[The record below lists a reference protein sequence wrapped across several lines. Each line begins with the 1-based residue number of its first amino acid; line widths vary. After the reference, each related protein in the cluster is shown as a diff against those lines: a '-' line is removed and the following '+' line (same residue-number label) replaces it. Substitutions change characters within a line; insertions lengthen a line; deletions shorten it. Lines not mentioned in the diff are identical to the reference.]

1 MVCERPYL
9 LSVGFAWLGP
19 RLIARDRDASFWGW
33 GVAGASVMLAT
44 LSSSTNE
51 RAHNMLFKALSAAV
65 YGIDA
70 HIIDVEID
78 YSGVVLEKAEFSTV
92 GLPDAAV
99 RESRDRVRSAI
110 RNCGFDIPPTRIT
123 INLAPADLKKE
134 GSGFDL
140 PIAIGIL
147 GAYGALHI
155 KDLSNFLLVGELGL
169 DGALRSV
176 QGMLPIAI
184 AARARGIENLV
195 IPAGNARE
203 AAVVEGV
210 NVYPVKSLL
219 EVRDLLNSAAFGAMT
234 AIPLKVETKILLEE
248 LQHFPHDF
256 KDVRGQHVAKRAL
269 EVAAAGGH
277 NILMIGPPGS
287 GKTMLAKRLPS
298 ILAPLRFEEAL
309 ETTKIHSVAGVLN
322 ADEGLVTHRPFRSPH
337 HTISD
342 AGLIGGGAV
351 PRPGEVSLA
360 HNGLL
365 FLDELPEFPR
375 NVLEVLRQ
383 PLEDEQVTISRAAM
397 SLSFPARFMLA
408 AAMNPCPCGYFNDKS
423 RECMCTPPMIQRY
436 VSKVSGPLLDRID
449 IHIEVP
455 AVQYKELRGGSSAEG
470 SAEIRGRVMAARERQ
485 HTRFA
490 RVDAGPGAGE
500 RTRPSGKH
508 ASRPVYANAQ
518 MTTQQIRLY
527 CELSSDAERI
537 LERAMQQQGL
547 SARAHDR
554 ILKVA
559 RTIADLEGAPDL
571 AVKHIAEAIQYRTL
585 DRSYWS

>member
-1 MVCERPYL
+1 
-9 LSVGFAWLGP
+9 
-19 RLIARDRDASFWGW
+19 
-33 GVAGASVMLAT
+33 
-44 LSSSTNE
+44 
-51 RAHNMLFKALSAAV
+51 MLFKARSAAV

-70 HIIDVEID
+70 HLIDVEVD
-78 YSGVVLEKAEFSTV
+78 FAGVLEPKEATFSTV

-99 RESRDRVRSAI
+99 RESRDRVRAAI
-110 RNCGFDIPPTRIT
+110 KNSGFDMPPTRIT

-140 PIAIGIL
+140 PIAVGIL
-147 GAYGALHI
+147 GAYGALHNR
-155 KDLSNFLLVGELGL
+155 DLTNFLLVGELGL
-169 DGALRSV
+169 DGTLRSV
-176 QGMLPIAI
+176 PGVLPMAVM
-184 AARARGIENLV
+184 AREKGIRNVVL
-195 IPAGNARE
+195 PAQNARE
-203 AAVVEGV
+203 AAVVDGV
-210 NVYPVKSLL
+210 DVYPVRTLR
-219 EVRDLLNSAAFGAMT
+219 EVLDLVNAFAFDGSHGQPLRVQAADVLN
-234 AIPLKVETKILLEE
+234 E
-248 LQHFPHDF
+248 LQHFPFDF
-256 KDVRGQHVAKRAL
+256 KDVRGQHTAKRAM

-277 NILMIGPPGS
+277 NLLMIGPPGS

-298 ILAPLRFEEAL
+298 ILSPLRFEEAL
-309 ETTKIHSVAGVLN
+309 ETTKIHSVAGVL
-322 ADEGLVTHRPFRSPH
+322 DPSEGLVAHRPFRAPH

-342 AGLIGGGAV
+342 AGLIGGGMV

-383 PLEDEQVTISRAAM
+383 PLEDGMVTISRAAM
-397 SLSFPARFMLA
+397 SLSFPAQFMLL

-423 RECMCTPPMIQRY
+423 RDCMCTPPMIQRY

-455 AVQYKELRGGSSAEG
+455 AVQYKELRQGAEG
-470 SAEIRGRVMAARERQ
+470 ESSMKIRERVLAARERQ
-485 HTRFA
+485 ANRFA
-490 RVDAGPGAGE
+490 SVGE
-500 RTRPSGKH
+500 AAPTTRKH
-508 ASRPVYANAQ
+508 RPIFANAQ
-518 MTTQQIRLY
+518 MTSQQIRVF
-527 CELSSDAERI
+527 CELSSDAERL

-554 ILKVA
+554 ILKVS
-559 RTIADLEGAPDL
+559 RTIADLDGAQDI

>member
-1 MVCERPYL
+1 NCLKDIP
-9 LSVGFAWLGP
+9 G
-19 RLIARDRDASFWGW
+19 
-33 GVAGASVMLAT
+33 
-44 LSSSTNE
+44 ST
-51 RAHNMLFKALSAAV
+51 MLFKARSAAV

-70 HIIDVEID
+70 HLIDVEVDFSQIKLD
-78 YSGVVLEKAEFSTV
+78 KEQFSTV

-110 RNCGFDIPPTRIT
+110 KNSGFDLPPTKIT

-147 GAYGALHI
+147 GAYGALTI
-155 KDLSNFLLVGELGL
+155 RDLDDFLLVGELGL
-169 DGALRSV
+169 DGTLRAV
-176 QGMLPIAI
+176 PGTLPIAV
-184 AARARGIENLV
+184 AARANGIRNV
-195 IPAGNARE
+195 IVPASNARE

-210 NVYPVKSLL
+210 NVFPVKSLI
-219 EVRDLLNSAAFGAMT
+219 EVRELLNSASTGTLSAT
-234 AIPLKVETKILLEE
+234 PLAVKASELLNEI
-248 LQHFPHDF
+248 QHFPFDF

-298 ILAPLRFEEAL
+298 ILTPLKFEEAL
-309 ETTKIHSVAGVLN
+309 ETTKIHSVAGVL
-322 ADEGLVTHRPFRSPH
+322 DGEQGLVAQRPFRSPH

-342 AGLIGGGAV
+342 AGLIGGGMI

-383 PLEDEQVTISRAAM
+383 PLEDGTVTISRAAM

-408 AAMNPCPCGYFNDKS
+408 AAMNPCPCGYFNDKR

-455 AVQYKELRGGSSAEG
+455 AVEYKELRGGAAAEG
-470 SAEIRGRVMAARERQ
+470 SAEIRERVLAARRRQ
-485 HTRFA
+485 HERFGETA
-490 RVDAGPGAGE
+490 E
-500 RTRPSGKH
+500 RTKGSGKGV
-508 ASRPVYANAQ
+508 SRRVFANAQ
-518 MTTQQIRLY
+518 MNTQQIRAFCVL
-527 CELSSDAERI
+527 ESDAERM

-559 RTIADLEGAPDL
+559 RTIADLEGAESIGTR
-571 AVKHIAEAIQYRTL
+571 HIAEAIQYRTL
-585 DRSYWS
+585 DRSYWA